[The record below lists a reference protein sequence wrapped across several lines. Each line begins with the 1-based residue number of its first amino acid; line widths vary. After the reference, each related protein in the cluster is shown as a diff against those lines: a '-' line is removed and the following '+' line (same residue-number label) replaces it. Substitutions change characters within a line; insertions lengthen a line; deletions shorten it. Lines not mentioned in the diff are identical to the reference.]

1 MRKEIENWIKQGK
14 EEFDT
19 AEVNFKNHKYFS
31 AAFWC
36 QQSIEKL
43 LKALYILKKR
53 SSPESTHSLSYLGR
67 EINAPK
73 EFWKFLKDLSAQYY
87 VSRYPDATE
96 DVPYLTY
103 TKEEVQDYLNKAKE
117 FIKWLDLQI
126 KKY

>member
-19 AEVNFKNHKYFS
+19 AEINFKNSKYF
-31 AAFWC
+31 
-36 QQSIEKL
+36 
-43 LKALYILKKR
+43 
-53 SSPESTHSLSYLGR
+53 
-67 EINAPK
+67 
-73 EFWKFLKDLSAQYY
+73 SAQYY

-126 KKY
+126 KKH

>member
-1 MRKEIENWIKQGK
+1 MRKEIENRIKQGK
-14 EEFDT
+14 EEFST
-19 AEVNFKNHKYFS
+19 AEVNFKSSKYFS

-53 SSPESTHSLSYLGR
+53 KSPESTHSLSYLGR
-67 EINAPK
+67 EVGAPK

-87 VSRYPDATE
+87 ISRYPDATE

-103 TKEEVQDYLNKAKE
+103 TKEEVQNYLSKTKE
-117 FIKWLDLQI
+117 FMTWLDSQI